1 VATEEAV
8 STVAENEA
16 VALAEAGPLLRFAAE
31 RVKDLDPDFSLAIAE
46 AREAAQSDKWTP
58 QVSQRFWGAFSK
70 LCDIIQPVTMDC
82 LAASHRDI
90 DAGRWF
96 RLVGQKQKISLA
108 ERSSRRYLMMLIILI
123 AVILPLQLY
132 VWTCTNLTKKV
143 DELITS
149 AQTMLPK
156 LAAPYAKANTP
167 NDPDLTASVS
177 AVAQGANELNANVD
191 QILSEAHTLDRV
203 SMIFSSSATPAV
215 AQPVSA
221 PPANYFEAYEN
232 ATLRLGQARTIS
244 LAIEE
249 KANLF
254 VGILLSF
261 ILPIL
266 IGTIGAIAYVIRAI
280 SDQIKTSTF
289 STSSPIQHL
298 MRVALGALSGLVV
311 GLFNGLSSQISL
323 PPLAIAFLAGYGVE
337 AVFSMFD
344 GLIRKFRDVKP

>member
-1 VATEEAV
+1 MTTIIY
-8 STVAENEA
+8 STLTPIV
-16 VALAEAGPLLRFAAE
+16 PL
-31 RVKDLDPDFSLAIAE
+31 
-46 AREAAQSDKWTP
+46 
-58 QVSQRFWGAFSK
+58 
-70 LCDIIQPVTMDC
+70 
-82 LAASHRDI
+82 
-90 DAGRWF
+90 
-96 RLVGQKQKISLA
+96 
-108 ERSSRRYLMMLIILI
+108 
-123 AVILPLQLY
+123 
-132 VWTCTNLTKKV
+132 
-143 DELITS
+143 
-149 AQTMLPK
+149 
-156 LAAPYAKANTP
+156 
-167 NDPDLTASVS
+167 
-177 AVAQGANELNANVD
+177 
-191 QILSEAHTLDRV
+191 
-203 SMIFSSSATPAV
+203 
-215 AQPVSA
+215 VSA
-221 PPANYFEAYEN
+221 PPANYFEAYQN